1 MPESSS
7 YRGPHEDENRLED
20 IQLQI
25 EEPNK
30 ANRYKVDPTRPYVNP
45 MQPNNSSENINEDQV
60 NSVDVH
66 PYSHE
71 FANNPNKVK
80 TQNFMD
86 NINDEQI

>member
-1 MPESSS
+1 
-7 YRGPHEDENRLED
+7 
-20 IQLQI
+20 
-25 EEPNK
+25 
-30 ANRYKVDPTRPYVNP
+30 

>member
-1 MPESSS
+1 M
-7 YRGPHEDENRLED
+7 
-20 IQLQI
+20 
-25 EEPNK
+25 
-30 ANRYKVDPTRPYVNP
+30 NP

-60 NSVDVH
+60 NSVDFVH

-71 FANNPNKVK
+71 FANPNKVK